1 MKVWIAAFSALALSG
16 PAQSAGDSYR
26 SCALSVYVIDQDPK
40 GMNIRAAP
48 SARARVLKV
57 VNGPNAGTATVRG
70 YQAGW
75 FRVSAIAA
83 AEEDSIMFKGDG
95 WVHGSLL
102 HVDVASGDP
111 NLYEGPTRRSHL
123 IRHLTGD
130 QQGVTLV
137 SCSGNWA
144 QIRVNGT
151 LGWLSP
157 AGQCS
162 NPLTTCA

>member
-1 MKVWIAAFSALALSG
+1 MRIAVTALAALG
-16 PAQSAGDSYR
+16 LAGHAQAAGDAYR
-26 SCALSVYVIDQDPK
+26 SCAISVYVIDQDLK

-48 SARARVLKV
+48 SPKARVLKV
-57 VNGPNAGTATVRG
+57 VNGPNSGTTTVRG
-70 YQAGW
+70 YQGGW
-75 FRVSAIAA
+75 FRISAIAA
-83 AEEDSIMFKGDG
+83 AEEDSILFKGDG

-111 NLYEGPTRRSHL
+111 NLYEGPSRRSPL

-137 SCSGNWA
+137 SCSGDWA
-144 QIRVNGT
+144 QVRVGRT
-151 LGWLSP
+151 LGWLSA